1 MGSSTIITSLRMGAY
16 AMYGIVLGA
25 LAFGLYRGVNR
36 QKEIFDSYR
45 LTLDNNAITR
55 EQHKTPTITISNT
68 DVIEIVKNSN
78 GSFTIKGN
86 SPVNVIGVPSQ
97 KDDYEK
103 LEKSLAE
110 IRKISLK
117 SSEPFLQ
124 KFSVLLSILTIG
136 LMSAVYIS
144 KDKIIVGVSE
154 TILLLVLGY
163 SFFEIQR
170 SKNIDSKT
178 QKGMWWLILVTV
190 SFIGVMYYK
199 LTGQY

>member
-1 MGSSTIITSLRMGAY
+1 MGAY

-78 GSFTIKGN
+78 GSFTLKGN

-97 KDDYEK
+97 IDDYEK

>member
-1 MGSSTIITSLRMGAY
+1 
-16 AMYGIVLGA
+16 
-25 LAFGLYRGVNR
+25 
-36 QKEIFDSYR
+36 
-45 LTLDNNAITR
+45 
-55 EQHKTPTITISNT
+55 
-68 DVIEIVKNSN
+68 
-78 GSFTIKGN
+78 
-86 SPVNVIGVPSQ
+86 
-97 KDDYEK
+97 
-103 LEKSLAE
+103 
-110 IRKISLK
+110 
-117 SSEPFLQ
+117 
-124 KFSVLLSILTIG
+124 
-136 LMSAVYIS
+136 MSAVYIS

>member
-1 MGSSTIITSLRMGAY
+1 MISGLINYYHKLRMGAY

-97 KDDYEK
+97 KDD
-103 LEKSLAE
+103 
-110 IRKISLK
+110 
-117 SSEPFLQ
+117 
-124 KFSVLLSILTIG
+124 
-136 LMSAVYIS
+136 
-144 KDKIIVGVSE
+144 
-154 TILLLVLGY
+154 
-163 SFFEIQR
+163 
-170 SKNIDSKT
+170 
-178 QKGMWWLILVTV
+178 
-190 SFIGVMYYK
+190 
-199 LTGQY
+199 

>member
-1 MGSSTIITSLRMGAY
+1 
-16 AMYGIVLGA
+16 MYGIVLGA

-55 EQHKTPTITISNT
+55 QQHKTPTITISNT

-78 GSFTIKGN
+78 GSFTLKGN

-178 QKGMWWLILVTV
+178 KKGMWWLILVTV